1 MVPDFSRI
9 SSSVPQRDQEWAV
22 DVRVTASAAATVP
35 FSYHGVDMSNPDVV
49 ARVSRELADLD
60 ASAAEFDYEL
70 KGYYQSFIFFDPTL
84 SSLYYFLLH
93 SCLIA

>member
-1 MVPDFSRI
+1 MRFSRWCQTFRAFL
-9 SSSVPQRDQEWAV
+9 PLYLNGTKNGRLTY
-22 DVRVTASAAATVP
+22 VRVTASAAATVP

-70 KGYYQSFIFFDPTL
+70 KGYTRP
-84 SSLYYFLLH
+84 LH
-93 SCLIA
+93 V